1 MLIGQKFR
9 QIRALIAIEDSILP
23 GQHRREFADDH
34 HRALNEN
41 YLSPQYYHKIHTNV
55 LLALQLHIRLE
66 DFLFRHLMCSWQFLV
81 AL

>member
-1 MLIGQKFR
+1 MVEFVF
-9 QIRALIAIEDSILP
+9 LP
-23 GQHRREFADDH
+23 GQHQREFADDH

-55 LLALQLHIRLE
+55 LLAPQLHIRLE
-66 DFLFRHLMCSWQFLV
+66 DFLFHHPKCSWQFLV